1 MDSSIYVYVIIIAF
15 AVTYPFRSVPAL
27 FVSKL
32 NLSPYFQRL
41 LDIIPYTAITA
52 LVFPGIFF
60 CIQYQ
65 QYTCYFGTLVAI
77 FASLLKLSLSLIV
90 LLTVL
95 AVYIVIAFL

>member
-52 LVFPGIFF
+52 LVFPGIF
-60 CIQYQ
+60 YLS
-65 QYTCYFGTLVAI
+65 TI
-77 FASLLKLSLSLIV
+77 FSSMTKLSLSLIV

>member
-52 LVFPGIFF
+52 LVFPGIFY
-60 CIQYQ
+60 CVENSQYAG
-65 QYTCYFGTLVAI
+65 YIGAFFAI
-77 FASLLKLSLSLIV
+77 IAALCKMSLSVVVLI
-90 LLTVL
+90 
-95 AVYIVIAFL
+95 AVISVYSI